1 MVRLVI
7 KAPLTDSQGGSII
20 LHLYNPKILK
30 VSSDGGTPGKR
41 SQPLHS
47 TLMLGGRR
55 SSHTD
60 LLDHLQELLL
70 LVLLKCPVVLYRG
83 NIQLMLSLGL
93 WGLKRTGEDSDF
105 CVFQNL
111 KAEMTS
117 N

>member
-7 KAPLTDSQGGSII
+7 KAPLTDSQGGPII
-20 LHLYNPKILK
+20 LHLCNTKTLK
-30 VSSDGGTPGKR
+30 VSSDGETLR
-41 SQPLHS
+41 QTWQSLHS

-55 SSHTD
+55 CSHTD
-60 LLDHLQELLL
+60 LLDHLQELFL
-70 LVLLKCPVVLYRG
+70 LVLLKRSVVLDRG
-83 NIQLMLSLGL
+83 HIQLMLGLGL
-93 WGLKRTGEDSDF
+93 WGLKRAGEDSDF